1 MTGFFSENY
10 LLFVVTSK
18 HFNRLFNQFTLIKM
32 PAKHISEQEIANNR
46 AKLAERF
53 GNTVRRH
60 F

>member
-1 MTGFFSENY
+1 
-10 LLFVVTSK
+10 
-18 HFNRLFNQFTLIKM
+18 M

-60 F
+60 FWVFIPVDPYWWKPAPQKAG